1 MGLGFFFYY
10 TVTSRRS
17 REVCSY
23 SIIER
28 VHQVIKGL
36 LAKQKMGE
44 IGLSP
49 QERNWKVLY
58 VLNFLQLAGN
68 ADNPPM
74 VIHSS
79 ALSNDLS
86 TVKTTGIKVM
96 YKDLNTGQ
104 WTGPAEVQ
112 VTSRGYM
119 CVVTDSGPKWV
130 LARWVKPWKS
140 SATVNG
146 RNTTTDDPGDKGDN
160 KS

>member
-1 MGLGFFFYY
+1 M
-10 TVTSRRS
+10 
-17 REVCSY
+17 E
-23 SIIER
+23 
-28 VHQVIKGL
+28 
-36 LAKQKMGE
+36 E

-49 QERNWKVLY
+49 QERHWKVLY

-79 ALSNDLS
+79 ALSNDLL

-119 CVVTDSGPKWV
+119 RVITDSGPKWV
-130 LARWVKPWKS
+130 PARWVKPWKS

-160 KS
+160 ES